1 MNSQS
6 RFGFDSEELGLLAS
20 VLNEVLNGF
29 SISEFDRRIGM
40 KRADLEHLFS
50 RLHVPGNQDAIMLDV
65 NQARALRNALFET
78 IGELGSEEFQTR
90 TGYDFG
96 RGTTFLQRLDQLLG
110 SGGTRD

>member
-1 MNSQS
+1 
-6 RFGFDSEELGLLAS
+6 
-20 VLNEVLNGF
+20 
-29 SISEFDRRIGM
+29 M